1 MNRYWGELE
10 HCARRFPC
18 DGAEFT
24 NIFPSCPPPNSR
36 RRIRLER
43 IIHRYL
49 VYPFRIKRI
58 KNVDLFHLLDHS
70 HAHLLRSVPA
80 KTPIVATVFDVVP
93 LRDPRSLWTHQVNRF
108 RRSVQNLHRA
118 DILIAVS
125 HETAVDLRRLLGIP
139 AERIRV
145 VYPGTN
151 MDKFGQLNKKANPFN
166 RISSD
171 KKIVLSVGSAHP
183 RKNLD
188 SLAGI
193 FGNLSDRFRK
203 GEWVFVRVGGLLPAP
218 VEQAI
223 SEVIGANNLIQYGFL
238 SDDEIIGAFQ
248 HASVFIFPSVLEG
261 FSFTMIES
269 MAAGLPVIANQMSTN
284 VEVGQDAVAYYQD
297 GDYAGAA
304 AAIRRVLDDQS
315 YANHLREAGLNRSK
329 ALSWANHWEGV
340 KAVYR
345 EVLSAEETIP

>member
-10 HCARRFPC
+10 NCARRFPC

-24 NIFPSCPPPNSR
+24 NVFSSCPPANSR
-36 RRIRLER
+36 PRIRLER

-49 VYPFRIKRI
+49 VYPARIKRI

-70 HAHLLRSVPA
+70 HAHLLRAVPTKA
-80 KTPIVATVFDVVP
+80 RIVATVFDLVP
-93 LRDPRSLWTHQVNRF
+93 LRDPDSLWIHQVNRF
-108 RRSVQNLHRA
+108 RRSVKNLQRA
-118 DILIAVS
+118 DMLIAVS
-125 HETAVDLRRLLGIP
+125 HETATDLRRLLGIP

-151 MDKFGQLNKKANPFN
+151 LEKFGQRNNRISPLN

-171 KKIVLSVGSAHP
+171 KKILLSVGSTHP

-193 FGNLSDRFRK
+193 FRNLSGRFRQ
-203 GEWVFVRVGGLLPAP
+203 GDWVFVRVGALLPAP

-223 SEVIGANNLIQYGFL
+223 SEVIGANNLFQYGVL
-238 SDDEIIGAFQ
+238 SDDEIMGFFQ

-261 FSFTMIES
+261 FSFTMIEA
-269 MAAGLPVIANQMSTN
+269 MAAGLPVIANRMSTN

-329 ALSWANHWEGV
+329 TLSWANHWEGV

-345 EVLSAEETIP
+345 QVLSAEETIP